1 MKECIFCGSN
11 KLDSSTKIEKYEK
24 FTLRLDPN
32 PVSFGHILI
41 IPNRHVEKFD
51 DLDKDE
57 LSNLGEIVAKS
68 KEIVGK
74 QRKVREKYSD
84 ISETKDNPSN
94 DMIESIIGEKENP
107 EGFNIGINEGQA
119 AGQTI
124 NHLHIHVIPRYE
136 GDVENPEGG
145 VRNVIPNKADYT

>member
-1 MKECIFCGSN
+1 MKKCVFCEPDELASA
-11 KLDSSTKIEKYEK
+11 STIEKYEK

-51 DLDKDE
+51 ELDEDE
-57 LSNLGEIVAKS
+57 LSKLGEAVTRS
-68 KEIVGK
+68 
-74 QRKVREKYSD
+74 RKIAEEKRRIREKYSN
-84 ISETKDNPSN
+84 ISAVKEKDSN
-94 DMIESIIGEKENP
+94 DMVDSILEEKEDP
-107 EGFNIGINEGQA
+107 EGFNIGLNEGKT

-136 GDVENPEGG
+136 GDVKNPEGG
-145 VRNVIPNKADYT
+145 VRNVIPDKADYT

>member
-11 KLDSSTKIEKYEK
+11 KLDSSTKIEKHEK

-32 PVSFGHILI
+32 PVSFGHMLV
-41 IPNRHVEKFD
+41 IPDRHVEKFD
-51 DLDKDE
+51 DLDEDE
-57 LSNLGEIVAKS
+57 LSRLGEIVAKS
-68 KEIVGK
+68 KKIVEEK
-74 QRKVREKYSD
+74 RRFREKYSD
-84 ISETKDNPSN
+84 ISEAKDNPSN
-94 DMIESIIGEKENP
+94 DMIDSVIGEKEDP
-107 EGFNIGINEGQA
+107 DGFNIGLNEGKA

-145 VRNVIPNKADYT
+145 VRNVIPDKADYT